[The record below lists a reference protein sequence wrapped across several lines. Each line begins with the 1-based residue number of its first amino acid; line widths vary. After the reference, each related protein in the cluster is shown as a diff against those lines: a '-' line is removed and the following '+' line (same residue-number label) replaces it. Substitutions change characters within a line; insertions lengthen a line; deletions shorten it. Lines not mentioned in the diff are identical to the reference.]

1 MQRDLGEVPEVS
13 RGEPMRLN
21 EWQSFLDDVGRVTDV
36 KKLKDRIFH
45 GVCVRKEKLKIYDHT
60 DNSKTTLHTNM
71 LAAKLYE
78 IFKRKMILNTL
89 LPYGNC
95 IFQGIDELIRKTV
108 WQYLLGYKKYGYTA
122 QSQQTLFIGKE

>member
-45 GVCVRKEKLKIYDHT
+45 GVCVREEKLKIYDHT

-71 LAAKLYE
+71 FAAKLYE
-78 IFKRKMILNTL
+78 IFKRKLILKNPPSL
-89 LPYGNC
+89 WKLH
-95 IFQGIDELIRKTV
+95 LS
-108 WQYLLGYKKYGYTA
+108 GY
-122 QSQQTLFIGKE
+122 

>member
-1 MQRDLGEVPEVS
+1 MNNMQRDLGEVPEVS

-60 DNSKTTLHTNM
+60 DNSKTTLHTN
-71 LAAKLYE
+71 
-78 IFKRKMILNTL
+78 NCL
-89 LPYGNC
+89 LQNYT
-95 IFQGIDELIRKTV
+95 K
-108 WQYLLGYKKYGYTA
+108 YLR
-122 QSQQTLFIGKE
+122 ER

>member
-1 MQRDLGEVPEVS
+1 MNNMQRDLGEVPDVS

-45 GVCVRKEKLKIYDHT
+45 GVCVRKRMQSFKKLKIYDHT

-71 LAAKLYE
+71 LAEKLYE
-78 IFKRKMILNTL
+78 IFKRKMILKNPPSL
-89 LPYGNC
+89 WKLH
-95 IFQGIDELIRKTV
+95 LS
-108 WQYLLGYKKYGYTA
+108 GY
-122 QSQQTLFIGKE
+122 

>member
-1 MQRDLGEVPEVS
+1 MNNMQRDLGEVPEVS

-45 GVCVRKEKLKIYDHT
+45 GVCVRKRMQSFKKLKIYDHT

-71 LAAKLYE
+71 LTAKLYE
-78 IFKRKMILNTL
+78 IFKRKMILKDPPSL
-89 LPYGNC
+89 WKLH
-95 IFQGIDELIRKTV
+95 LS
-108 WQYLLGYKKYGYTA
+108 GY
-122 QSQQTLFIGKE
+122 

>member
-1 MQRDLGEVPEVS
+1 MNNMQRDLGEVPEVS

-36 KKLKDRIFH
+36 KKLKDRIFR
-45 GVCVRKEKLKIYDHT
+45 GVCVRKEELKIYDHT

-78 IFKRKMILNTL
+78 IFKRKMILKNPPSL
-89 LPYGNC
+89 WKLH
-95 IFQGIDELIRKTV
+95 LS
-108 WQYLLGYKKYGYTA
+108 GY
-122 QSQQTLFIGKE
+122 